1 MGASARSPE
10 YVAWINMKSR
20 RWTAGR
26 TGGGRKPFRP
36 PPTTAKLVTKV
47 IPYHEARTPSTAGF
61 WEDRCPA
68 FPSPETA
75 LWVAVIQ
82 QALHD
87 ATSPTVR
94 TRAGGAA
101 GVPATAERN
110 AARAWLISCSQD
122 FKEVAYLAGLDPLA
136 LLERCRDVA
145 RRGWHRRVP
154 SGDADHEPYDLN

>member
-10 YVAWINMKSR
+10 YVAWINQHEM
-20 RWTAGR
+20 
-26 TGGGRKPFRP
+26 
-36 PPTTAKLVTKV
+36 TAKLVTKV

-75 LWVAVIQ
+75 LWAAVIQ

-136 LLERCRDVA
+136 LLERSRDIA
-145 RRGWHRRVP
+145 RRGWHRRIDPLLP
-154 SGDADHEPYDLN
+154 SPFRLRRTALCRRLYRAASRS